1 MKDDRFHQQYTEFMQ
16 EILEKDYAK
25 ESKETPQDGRVWYLP
40 HHGVY
45 HPRKPDKIRVV
56 FYCSSELNGRSIN
69 KELLMGLDLT
79 NQLMGV
85 LTRF

>member
-1 MKDDRFHQQYTEFMQ
+1 MKDDRFHQQYTESMQ
-16 EILEKDYAK
+16 EILEKGYARELK
-25 ESKETPQDGRVWYLP
+25 STLQGGRVWYLL

-45 HPRKPDKIRVV
+45 HPRKPEDIRVV
-56 FYCSSELNGRSIN
+56 FGCSSELNGRSIN

-85 LTRF
+85 LT